1 MFCVCVGRAGLPS
14 VAITLFV
21 HCWNARSMLW
31 QHYPRYQHVSLYH
44 FDWSTPL
51 RLSGHSQHGQVIGR
65 GRGLTTARNFIIIY
79 FSNETLARQQGIS
92 LPGGGSSSARQ
103 LPTGTI
109 LVFAQIVS
117 SAGQK
122 EDLER
127 QVLLKNRVG
136 QRLK

>member
-1 MFCVCVGRAGLPS
+1 
-14 VAITLFV
+14 
-21 HCWNARSMLW
+21 
-31 QHYPRYQHVSLYH
+31 
-44 FDWSTPL
+44 
-51 RLSGHSQHGQVIGR
+51 VIGR